1 MPNDALFD
9 WLRRTAG
16 ADVAD
21 ASDLY
26 DGKVLLDALARAT
39 GAEEARAARAETQ
52 RAEAARERAEKTGVQ
67 SAEALRREF
76 LAQASGAL
84 ITGG

>member
-1 MPNDALFD
+1 MPNDALVD
-9 WLRRTAG
+9 WLRRPAG

-39 GAEEARAARAETQ
+39 GAEEAL
-52 RAEAARERAEKTGVQ
+52 
-67 SAEALRREF
+67 S
-76 LAQASGAL
+76 L
-84 ITGG
+84 IHI